1 VSSGNARGKSKLKE
15 DSMGLEN
22 LEKVQVRGY
31 DNQAL
36 AVEDELAGARYHQLH
51 LLNSLE
57 RLTKNF
63 EEVREVLSNFT
74 ELVKK
79 SRSSKS

>member
-1 VSSGNARGKSKLKE
+1 
-15 DSMGLEN
+15 MGAEN
-22 LEKVQVRGY
+22 LEKEDFRGY
-31 DNQAL
+31 DSPTL
-36 AVEDELAGARYHQLH
+36 AFEDKLARARYHQLD

-63 EEVREVLSNFT
+63 ETLREVLSNFT

-79 SRSSKS
+79 SREK

>member
-1 VSSGNARGKSKLKE
+1 MRVE
-15 DSMGLEN
+15 D
-22 LEKVQVRGY
+22 LEKVDVRGY
-31 DNQAL
+31 DSQTL
-36 AVEDELAGARYHQLH
+36 AVEDRLARARYHQRR

>member
-1 VSSGNARGKSKLKE
+1 MRVK
-15 DSMGLEN
+15 DLEN
-22 LEKVQVRGY
+22 AVVRGY
-31 DNQAL
+31 DSQAL
-36 AVEDELAGARYHQLH
+36 AVEDELARVQLR

-63 EEVREVLSNFT
+63 ETVREVLSNFT

>member
-1 VSSGNARGKSKLKE
+1 
-15 DSMGLEN
+15 MGLEN

-31 DNQAL
+31 DTQAL
-36 AVEDELAGARYHQLH
+36 AVEDELARARYHQLR
-51 LLNSLE
+51 LLNSLD

-63 EEVREVLSNFT
+63 ETVREVLINFT

-79 SRSSKS
+79 SKVGDKP

>member
-1 VSSGNARGKSKLKE
+1 MRG
-15 DSMGLEN
+15 EN
-22 LEKVQVRGY
+22 LEKVHVWGY
-31 DNQAL
+31 DSQAL
-36 AVEDELAGARYHQLH
+36 AVEDELARATHHQLR

-63 EEVREVLSNFT
+63 ETLREVLINFT

-79 SRSSKS
+79 SKSR

>member
-1 VSSGNARGKSKLKE
+1 
-15 DSMGLEN
+15 
-22 LEKVQVRGY
+22 
-31 DNQAL
+31 
-36 AVEDELAGARYHQLH
+36 

-63 EEVREVLSNFT
+63 ETLREVLSNFT
-74 ELVKK
+74 MLVKK